1 MIPFFKSSGANEVE
15 VVFNVKRDGVKCF
28 YWGSNHGAGWAQKI
42 GFVGNTFFTG
52 KTKPIY
58 KYAMTNM
65 LVCKIG
71 VANGATTTGNVMIVP
86 ATQQAAD
93 ATGVN
98 NPFPGFASTDPLP
111 NSLQGITVA
120 AKVSSDKEN
129 MAILAGSD
137 EYLGAMTHLSNADTD
152 LGGLVQ
158 TGTDLTGTTNA

>member
-1 MIPFFKSSGANEVE
+1 
-15 VVFNVKRDGVKCF
+15 
-28 YWGSNHGAGWAQKI
+28 
-42 GFVGNTFFTG
+42 
-52 KTKPIY
+52 
-58 KYAMTNM
+58 
-65 LVCKIG
+65 
-71 VANGATTTGNVMIVP
+71 MIVP